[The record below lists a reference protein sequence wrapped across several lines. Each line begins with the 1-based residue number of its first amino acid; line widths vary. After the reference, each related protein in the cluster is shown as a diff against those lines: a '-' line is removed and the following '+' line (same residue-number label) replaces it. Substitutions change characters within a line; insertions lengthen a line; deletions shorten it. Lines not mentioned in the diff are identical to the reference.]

1 LRDELEMSKMGPDE
15 RKRYLEAKEEA
26 KRHQLQKLAHH
37 AKVNAVYYKASGA
50 NIALNTL
57 ADLTQEQIDALAAE
71 ERAANEA
78 AERLL
83 ASNSV
88 VVAEKK
94 KGGGCIIS

>member
-1 LRDELEMSKMGPDE
+1 MSKMGPDE
-15 RKRYLEAKEEA
+15 RKRYLEVKEEA

-57 ADLTQEQIDALAAE
+57 ADLTQEQIDALEAQ

-83 ASNSV
+83 VTSNSA
-88 VVAEKK
+88 AEKK
-94 KGGGCIIS
+94 KGGGCVVS